1 MSKNPIDIQI
11 PVTIGGVTFKN
22 PFFVASGPTT
32 KSVRQLVEIERTG
45 WAAASIKLS
54 IDPAPYIN
62 RKPRY
67 SLFKDRDALAFTAEK
82 RLTFEQGLQLIRE
95 AKPKLHDLKLMAN
108 ITYAGDEGVSGWVNM
123 AKKFEEVGADIIE
136 LNMCCPNMSYNME
149 MTSGGTETGK
159 KQTGASMGQQASVA
173 AEIAKAVKEAI
184 SIPLFVK
191 LTPEGGQIAQVAKA
205 LYEAG
210 ADAVGGTGNRLGM
223 PPIDI
228 DDPGKA
234 FYHLQ
239 KEISMGCHCGKWLKP
254 LAQRDTYE
262 IRKVCGMNAPIMAA
276 GGITDWRDAVEM
288 ILCGGNLLGVCAE
301 TLISG
306 YDIVRPMIA
315 GLDKYMQEHGY
326 TDLSQMQGLVV
337 PQVRTA
343 NDVTIFAGHAQV
355 KEPNLS
361 APCKSA
367 CPHHV
372 PTQAYIQKIAKG
384 EYKEAYDLIT
394 GKNPLQSICSFVCN
408 HPCEDACI
416 RAGYDSPVKIRQ
428 LKRFVLEY
436 GKAQGWTPAWAKADA
451 NGHKVAVVGT
461 GPAGLSCASELRKAG
476 YEVTVFEK
484 ENTAGGMIKFGIP
497 DYAMKKEVLDN
508 EVKFL
513 AENGVNFEFGK
524 ELGKDITID
533 SIKAMG
539 YEAVFAAI
547 GSGKKVTSGIKGADK
562 AIDAVEFLKAIAL
575 GNADKLCDNV
585 VVAGKGFAAMDAA
598 RSAVRLGA
606 SHVTLLWSGNYPK
619 GSFDA
624 EALALAKEE
633 GIVLIDN
640 ATVEEFAEGSAVVN
654 CNGIAM
660 TIPCDKAIVVNA
672 YEADTDVLGAEA
684 KNGFVK
690 ITNAKTSIDGV
701 YCGGNAVRSANVI
714 TAIAAGKNA
723 AAVIDADI
731 RGEEA
736 TLKAIPS
743 TKTVNPEI
751 VRERTGYLKKDNNAV
766 KLNEDADAR
775 KASFDMYERVM
786 TEEEAQ
792 KEASRCL
799 NCGCGEGCQL
809 CKTICTDFAPEIS
822 DTDTMHIRKEEC
834 VACGMCF
841 NRCPNGNIEMVNL
854 GYTV

>member
-159 KQTGASMGQQASVA
+159 KQTGASMGQQANVA

-262 IRKVCGMNAPIMAA
+262 IRKVCGNDAPIMAA

-436 GKAQGWTPAWAKADA
+436 GKAQGWTPAWAKAEA
-451 NGHKVAVVGT
+451 NGHKVAVVGA
-461 GPAGLSCASELRKAG
+461 GPAGLACASELRKAG

-497 DYAMKKEVLDN
+497 DYAMKKEALDN
-508 EVKFL
+508 EVNFL

-539 YEAVFAAI
+539 YEAIFAGI
-547 GSGKKVTSGIKGADK
+547 GSGKKVVADIKGAEN
-562 AIDAVEFLKAIAL
+562 ALDAVEFLKAIAL
-575 GNADKLCDNV
+575 GTAGQLSGNV

-606 SHVTLLWSGNYPK
+606 SHVTLLWNGNYPK

-633 GIVLIDN
+633 GVVLIDN
-640 ATVEEFAEGSAVVN
+640 ASVEEIADGSVVVN

-660 TIPCDKAIVVNA
+660 TIPCDKAILANA
-672 YEADTDVLGAEA
+672 YEADTDALGAEA

-690 ITNAKTSIDGV
+690 ITNAKTNIDGV

-751 VRERTGYLKKDNNAV
+751 VRERTGYLKKDSNAV
-766 KLNEDADAR
+766 KVNEDADVR